1 MLRDLSSGLLQFVAP
16 KSGAKE
22 PGVQEPIPVPGAQS
36 GAVPVTDGRPAEE
49 LGLGELL
56 AEDFATHDRDLLQP
70 GFWAVAAHRVGRRA
84 GNVELRP
91 ARLAL
96 EAAYKV
102 AFTGIDWIWGINLP
116 RSVDLGRR
124 VRLWHNGC
132 MLLAARSIGN
142 DVHIRHD
149 TTFGPARGTEGTPA
163 TLPVI
168 EDRADIGSGACVLGG
183 VRVGHDAVVGANT
196 VVVKN
201 VPPHATVLGV
211 PARMI
216 PT

>member
-56 AEDFATHDRDLLQP
+56 AEDFATHDRELLQP

-84 GNVELRP
+84 GNVELRA

-96 EAAYKV
+96 EAAYKD
-102 AFTGIDWIWGINLP
+102 AYTGIDRICGINKN
-116 RSVDLGRR
+116 RS
-124 VRLWHNGC
+124 
-132 MLLAARSIGN
+132 
-142 DVHIRHD
+142 
-149 TTFGPARGTEGTPA
+149 
-163 TLPVI
+163 
-168 EDRADIGSGACVLGG
+168 ED
-183 VRVGHDAVVGANT
+183 
-196 VVVKN
+196 
-201 VPPHATVLGV
+201 
-211 PARMI
+211 
-216 PT
+216 